1 MINKVIFILLCL
13 CAVRANAQ
21 KEVQSFE
28 GGLNLGV
35 CVPVMPY
42 HHGTSEAGF
51 CFGVS
56 GRYNFPYSEWSVGL
70 DIQLNP
76 MRRNFDVKHDGHS
89 FTADNNN
96 RATYFLVTADYNFF
110 QGKKVNPYVGV
121 GMGFS
126 VNDPLDCY
134 YDSHGSTDFCF
145 SPRVG
150 VELLYHIRV
159 AAGMIFTRKP
169 YSGFFATVGFVIGGR
184 PSKTP
189 NSYSHN

>member
-21 KEVQSFE
+21 KEVQTFE
-28 GGLNLGV
+28 GGLNLGM

-76 MRRNFDVKHDGHS
+76 MRRNFDVKHDGHLLQPI
-89 FTADNNN
+89 TII
-96 RATYFLVTADYNFF
+96 
-110 QGKKVNPYVGV
+110 VGLI
-121 GMGFS
+121 FS
-126 VNDPLDCY
+126 SRPIIISLR
-134 YDSHGSTDFCF
+134 G
-145 SPRVG
+145 
-150 VELLYHIRV
+150 
-159 AAGMIFTRKP
+159 RK
-169 YSGFFATVGFVIGGR
+169 
-184 PSKTP
+184 
-189 NSYSHN
+189 